1 MQMNVLAPNQLAHDA
16 LPSLYRDDPLDSD
29 SFDDAVIVTTRRGLL
44 RVALVASETAS
55 RFVREQVAIDPM
67 AWMLT
72 PRRIFG
78 GRAAIDGCLAREECL
93 RAVVLH
99 GLSMGMDADPAE
111 IDALADDEEDVDDF
125 ETADVGAEYC
135 EMASLAERELRGPR
149 LWTSFIV
156 VQNESG
162 AVQAFDALIAVD
174 RHEAEERLR
183 ARHGGRL
190 ADDMSIVEG
199 FDPNL
204 PLAEALISPALADM
218 LTQVAADPA
227 SPLAEGLSVSV
238 MQRFA
243 T

>member
-1 MQMNVLAPNQLAHDA
+1 MQNVLVPNQPSRDA
-16 LPSLYRDDPLDSD
+16 LPAGCHDDPLDSD
-29 SFDDAVIVTTRRGLL
+29 SFDDAVIVTTRRSLL

-99 GLSMGMDADPAE
+99 GLSIGMDADPAD
-111 IDALADDEEDVDDF
+111 IDALADDDEDADDLG
-125 ETADVGAEYC
+125 TGDDDHQHGNV
-135 EMASLAERELRGPR
+135 ASLAECGLRGPR
-149 LWTSFIV
+149 LWTSFLV
-156 VQNESG
+156 AQNETGS
-162 AVQAFDALIAVD
+162 VQAFDALIAVD

-190 ADDMSIVEG
+190 ADDMRIVEG

-218 LTQVAADPA
+218 LAQVAADPA